1 MRSLLTLIWAA
12 LRANG
17 FWMAWNLTLAL
28 VPLLLAAVL
37 FRGRRRPSAGWWVGL
52 AAFVVLLPNAPYVL
66 TDVVHFV
73 PDVRGADRLS
83 VAIAFIAQ
91 YGVFFLVGVES
102 YVVSVMLLTRWL
114 QARGRSWAT
123 VPAEVG
129 IHAVCAAGVYLG
141 RVGRLNSWDIVVR
154 PDRFIHS
161 LAGLGSP
168 RAIALTALTF
178 VAVSTVYW
186 AGKHVTLALASYHHL
201 RPFADSSR

>member
-12 LRANG
+12 LRGNG

-28 VPLLLAAVL
+28 VPLLLATVL
-37 FRGRRRPSAGWWVGL
+37 FREGRRPTIAWWAGLVGFL
-52 AAFVVLLPNAPYVL
+52 ILLPNAPYVL

-114 QARGRSWAT
+114 EARGRSWAT

-129 IHAVCAAGVYLG
+129 IHAICAAGVYLG

-178 VAVSTVYW
+178 VVVSTVYW

>member
-28 VPLLLAAVL
+28 VPLLLAVVL
-37 FRGRRRPSAGWWVGL
+37 FRDRRRPSIAWWAGL
-52 AAFVVLLPNAPYVL
+52 AGFLILLPNAPYVL

-73 PDVRGADRLS
+73 PDVQDADRLS
-83 VAIAFIAQ
+83 VALAFIAQ
-91 YGVFFLVGVES
+91 YGLFFLVGVES
-102 YVVSVMLLTRWL
+102 YVASVVLLTRWL
-114 QARGRSWAT
+114 EARGRSWAT
-123 VPAEVG
+123 VPAEVA

-141 RVGRLNSWDIVVR
+141 RVERLNSWDIVVR

-168 RAIALTALTF
+168 RAIALTTLTF
-178 VAVSTVYW
+178 VVVSTVYW
-186 AGKHVTLALASYHHL
+186 TGKHVTLALAPYPPL

>member
-28 VPLLLAAVL
+28 VPLLLAVVL
-37 FRGRRRPSAGWWVGL
+37 FRDGRRPTVAWWAGL
-52 AAFVVLLPNAPYVL
+52 AGFLILLPNAPYVL

-73 PDVRGADRLS
+73 PDVQGADRLS
-83 VAIAFIAQ
+83 VALAFIAQ
-91 YGVFFLVGVES
+91 YGLFFLVGVES
-102 YVVSVMLLTRWL
+102 YVVSVVLLTRWL
-114 QARGRSWAT
+114 EARGRGWAT
-123 VPAEVG
+123 VPAEVAV
-129 IHAVCAAGVYLG
+129 HAVCAAGVYLG
-141 RVGRLNSWDIVVR
+141 RVERLNSWDIVVR

-178 VAVSTVYW
+178 VVVSTVYW
-186 AGKHVTLALASYHHL
+186 AAKHVTLALATYHHL
-201 RPFADSSR
+201 HPFADSSR

>member
-12 LRANG
+12 LRTNG

-37 FRGRRRPSAGWWVGL
+37 FRDRRRPTAAWWVGL
-52 AAFVVLLPNAPYVL
+52 AAFVILLPNAPYVL

-73 PDVRGADRLS
+73 PDVQGADRLS
-83 VAIAFIAQ
+83 VALAFVAQ
-91 YGVFFLVGVES
+91 YGLFFLVGVES
-102 YVVSVMLLTRWL
+102 YVASVVLLTRWL
-114 QARGRSWAT
+114 EARGRSWAT

-154 PDRFIHS
+154 PDRFLSS
-161 LAGLGSP
+161 LTDLASP
-168 RAIALTALTF
+168 HAIALTALTF
-178 VAVSTVYW
+178 VVVSAVYW

-201 RPFADSSR
+201 GPYADSHT